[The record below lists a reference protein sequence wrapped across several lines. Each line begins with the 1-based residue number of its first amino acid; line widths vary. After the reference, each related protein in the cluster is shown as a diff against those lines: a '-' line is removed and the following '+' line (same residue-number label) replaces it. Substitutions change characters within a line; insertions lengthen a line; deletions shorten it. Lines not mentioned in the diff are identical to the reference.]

1 VRRLIMIVLC
11 LCGLSL
17 LVVLLSHSRRRPAP
31 VRGDRRPP
39 VADPPERARRAAA
52 GPPPPPP
59 SLDPAEQV
67 ARSLQTMADLRAS
80 IIDGVSRQ
88 PLYRMAVE
96 RGVHQDMFVA
106 SKWDLLDSILRA
118 EGLSPEQRD
127 ASPEAARRLR
137 ALADEAFSREQEE
150 RESSLEHYEL
160 YRRFWRSSS
169 A

>member
-1 VRRLIMIVLC
+1 M
-11 LCGLSL
+11 
-17 LVVLLSHSRRRPAP
+17 
-31 VRGDRRPP
+31 
-39 VADPPERARRAAA
+39 
-52 GPPPPPP
+52 
-59 SLDPAEQV
+59 AE
-67 ARSLQTMADLRAS
+67 LRAS

-160 YRRFWRSSS
+160 YRRFWRRSS